1 MNTMQQDIDGKKQE
15 TILIVDDNE
24 SILRMNEDILS
35 MYGFTTISTTS
46 GAEAIEILKKNAV
59 DIVLSDI
66 TMPNMNGFELAKQI
80 RANYPNIKI
89 QLVSGY
95 ADNTY
100 NTDGVEDLYENIL
113 TKPFDITQL
122 VDKIKELVESK

>member
-1 MNTMQQDIDGKKQE
+1 MNTMQQDVDGKKQE

-35 MYGFTTISTTS
+35 MYGFATISTTS
-46 GAEAIEILKKNAV
+46 GAGAIEILKKTPV

-80 RANYPNIKI
+80 RANYPDIKI

-100 NTDGVEDLYENIL
+100 NIDGVEDLYENIL

-122 VDKIKELVESK
+122 VDKIKELVAAN